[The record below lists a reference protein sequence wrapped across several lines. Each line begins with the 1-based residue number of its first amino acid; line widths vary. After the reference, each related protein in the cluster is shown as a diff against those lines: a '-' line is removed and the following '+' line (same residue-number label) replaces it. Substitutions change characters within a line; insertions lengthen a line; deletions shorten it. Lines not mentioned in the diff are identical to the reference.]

1 MFFHSTNTILRNSY
15 LINNTPNFST
25 YFMENEFLDMESPF
39 QPSFSSQE
47 EISSLSDDTKSRS
60 SFWQRHS
67 ITSSLP
73 LEENEDDSKDQSS
86 SNLFSLESLQEKE
99 QEKKPLFEVVYPKK
113 DLLFSKTENNS
124 GLISIEETEETFLKR
139 KRLLIRKPRKD
150 NQDNMRKKIK
160 RGFFNTALINIL
172 NQKLESFGS
181 SKYFEKFPQFFVSD
195 VNQKRNKKIFGMTLR
210 EVLVEKKLYIHE
222 ENSGFNNYS
231 HNLKVVQSE
240 EIKENEEFK
249 KILDKTIRELYEEYI
264 NSDEFKI
271 GEINGLR
278 KKEMTDEY
286 IERYIYLANHFIE
299 FLFQKN

>member
-1 MFFHSTNTILRNSY
+1 MLFDSTNTILRNSF
-15 LINNTPNFST
+15 LINNTPNSST

-47 EISSLSDDTKSRS
+47 ELSSLSDDTKSRS

-67 ITSSLP
+67 MTSSLP
-73 LEENEDDSKDQSS
+73 LEENEDDSNEQSS

-139 KRLLIRKPRKD
+139 KRLPIRKPRKD

-172 NQKLESFGS
+172 NQKLESSGS
-181 SKYFEKFPQFFVSD
+181 TKYFEKFPQFFVSD
-195 VNQKRNKKIFGMTLR
+195 VNQKRNKEIFSMTLS
-210 EVLVEKKLYIHE
+210 EILEKKELYENE
-222 ENSGFNNYS
+222 EKSGFENYS

-240 EIKENEEFK
+240 DIKENEEFK
-249 KILDKTIRELYEEYI
+249 IIFKKKICELYEEYL

-271 GEINGLR
+271 GEINRL
-278 KKEMTDEY
+278 KEKNMADDY
-286 IERYIYLANHFIE
+286 IARYIYLANHLIE
-299 FLFQKN
+299 FLFQ

>member
-1 MFFHSTNTILRNSY
+1 MFFNTTNTNLRNSY

-39 QPSFSSQE
+39 QPSFSSKE

-113 DLLFSKTENNS
+113 DLLFSKTEKNS
-124 GLISIEETEETFLKR
+124 GLISIEETDETFLKR
-139 KRLLIRKPRKD
+139 KRLPIRKPRKD

-195 VNQKRNKKIFGMTLR
+195 VNQKRNKEIFSMTLS
-210 EVLVEKKLYIHE
+210 EILEKKELY
-222 ENSGFNNYS
+222 ENEQKSGFENYS

-240 EIKENEEFK
+240 DIKENEEFK
-249 KILDKTIRELYEEYI
+249 IIFKKTICELYEEYL

-271 GEINGLR
+271 GEINRL
-278 KKEMTDEY
+278 KEKNMAYDY
-286 IERYIYLANHFIE
+286 IARYIYLANHLIE
-299 FLFQKN
+299 FLFQ

>member
-1 MFFHSTNTILRNSY
+1 
-15 LINNTPNFST
+15 
-25 YFMENEFLDMESPF
+25 MENEFLDMENPF

-67 ITSSLP
+67 MTSSLP

-139 KRLLIRKPRKD
+139 KRLPIRKPRKD

-195 VNQKRNKKIFGMTLR
+195 VNQKRNKEIFSMTLS
-210 EVLVEKKLYIHE
+210 EILEKKELY
-222 ENSGFNNYS
+222 ENEQKSGFENYF

-240 EIKENEEFK
+240 DIKENEEFK
-249 KILDKTIRELYEEYI
+249 IIFKKKICELYEEYL

-271 GEINGLR
+271 GEINRL
-278 KKEMTDEY
+278 KEKNMADDY
-286 IERYIYLANHFIE
+286 IARYIYLANHLIE
-299 FLFQKN
+299 FLFQ

>member
-39 QPSFSSQE
+39 QPSFSSKE
-47 EISSLSDDTKSRS
+47 ELSSLSDDAKSRS
-60 SFWQRHS
+60 SFWQRYS

-124 GLISIEETEETFLKR
+124 GLISMEETEETFLKR
-139 KRLLIRKPRKD
+139 KRLPIRKPRKD

-181 SKYFEKFPQFFVSD
+181 TKYFEKFPQFFVSD
-195 VNQKRNKKIFGMTLR
+195 VNQKRNKEIFSMTLSQI
-210 EVLVEKKLYIHE
+210 LEKKELY
-222 ENSGFNNYS
+222 ENEQKSGFENYS

-240 EIKENEEFK
+240 DIKENEKFKIIFK
-249 KILDKTIRELYEEYI
+249 KKICELYEEYL

-271 GEINGLR
+271 GEINRL
-278 KKEMTDEY
+278 KEKNMADDY
-286 IERYIYLANHFIE
+286 IARYIYLANHLIE
-299 FLFQKN
+299 FFFQ

>member
-1 MFFHSTNTILRNSY
+1 MFFNTTNTILRNSY

-39 QPSFSSQE
+39 QPSFSSKE

-113 DLLFSKTENNS
+113 DLLFSKTEKNS
-124 GLISIEETEETFLKR
+124 GLISIEETDETFLKR
-139 KRLLIRKPRKD
+139 KRLPIRKPRKD

-195 VNQKRNKKIFGMTLR
+195 VNQKRNKEIFSMTLS
-210 EVLVEKKLYIHE
+210 EILEKKELY
-222 ENSGFNNYS
+222 ENEQKSGFENYS

-240 EIKENEEFK
+240 DIKENEEFK
-249 KILDKTIRELYEEYI
+249 IIFKKTICELYEEYL

-271 GEINGLR
+271 GEINRL
-278 KKEMTDEY
+278 KEKNMADDY
-286 IERYIYLANHFIE
+286 IARYIYLANHLIE
-299 FLFQKN
+299 FLFQ

>member
-1 MFFHSTNTILRNSY
+1 MLFDSTNTILRNSY

-47 EISSLSDDTKSRS
+47 EISSLSDNTKSRS

-67 ITSSLP
+67 TTSSLP

-172 NQKLESFGS
+172 NQKLESSGS
-181 SKYFEKFPQFFVSD
+181 TKYFEKFPQFFVSD
-195 VNQKRNKKIFGMTLR
+195 VNQKRNKEIFSMTLS
-210 EVLVEKKLYIHE
+210 EILEKKALY
-222 ENSGFNNYS
+222 ENEQKSGFENYS

-240 EIKENEEFK
+240 DIKENEEFK
-249 KILDKTIRELYEEYI
+249 IIFKKKICELYEEYL

-271 GEINGLR
+271 GEINRL
-278 KKEMTDEY
+278 KEKNMADDY
-286 IERYIYLANHFIE
+286 IARYIYLANHLIE
-299 FLFQKN
+299 FLFQ

>member
-1 MFFHSTNTILRNSY
+1 MLFDSTNTILINSF
-15 LINNTPNFST
+15 LINNTPNCST

-60 SFWQRHS
+60 SFWQKYS
-67 ITSSLP
+67 MTSSLP

-113 DLLFSKTENNS
+113 DLLFSKTEKNS

-139 KRLLIRKPRKD
+139 KRLPIRKPRKD

-172 NQKLESFGS
+172 NQKLESSGS
-181 SKYFEKFPQFFVSD
+181 TKYFEKFPQFFVSD
-195 VNQKRNKKIFGMTLR
+195 VNQKRNKEIFSMTLS
-210 EVLVEKKLYIHE
+210 EILEKKELY
-222 ENSGFNNYS
+222 ENEQKSGFENYS

-240 EIKENEEFK
+240 DIKENEEFK
-249 KILDKTIRELYEEYI
+249 IIFKKKICELYEEYL

-271 GEINGLR
+271 GEINRL
-278 KKEMTDEY
+278 KEKNMADDY
-286 IERYIYLANHFIE
+286 IARYIYLANHLIE
-299 FLFQKN
+299 FFFQ

>member
-1 MFFHSTNTILRNSY
+1 MFFDSTNTILRNSF

-25 YFMENEFLDMESPF
+25 YFMENEFLDMENPF

-60 SFWQRHS
+60 SFWQKHS
-67 ITSSLP
+67 MTSSLP
-73 LEENEDDSKDQSS
+73 LEENEDDLNEQSS

-139 KRLLIRKPRKD
+139 KRLPIRKPRKD

-195 VNQKRNKKIFGMTLR
+195 VNQKRNKEIFSMTLSQI
-210 EVLVEKKLYIHE
+210 LEKKELY
-222 ENSGFNNYS
+222 ENEQKSGFENYS

-240 EIKENEEFK
+240 DIKENEEFK
-249 KILDKTIRELYEEYI
+249 IIFKKKICELYEEYL

-271 GEINGLR
+271 GEINRL
-278 KKEMTDEY
+278 KEKNMADDY
-286 IERYIYLANHFIE
+286 IARYIYLANHLIE
-299 FLFQKN
+299 FLFQ

>member
-1 MFFHSTNTILRNSY
+1 MFFDAADAILRNSF
-15 LINNTPNFST
+15 LINNTPNCST

-67 ITSSLP
+67 MTSSLQ
-73 LEENEDDSKDQSS
+73 LEENEDDPKDQSS

-195 VNQKRNKKIFGMTLR
+195 VNQKRNKEIFSMTLR
-210 EVLVEKKLYIHE
+210 QILEKKELY
-222 ENSGFNNYS
+222 ENEQKSGFENYS

-240 EIKENEEFK
+240 DIKENEEFK
-249 KILDKTIRELYEEYI
+249 IIFKKKICELYEEYL

-271 GEINGLR
+271 GEINRL
-278 KKEMTDEY
+278 KEKNMADDY
-286 IERYIYLANHFIE
+286 IARYIYLANHLIE
-299 FLFQKN
+299 FLFQ

>member
-1 MFFHSTNTILRNSY
+1 MFFDTTNTILRNSF

-25 YFMENEFLDMESPF
+25 DFMENEFLDMESPF

-67 ITSSLP
+67 MTSSLP

-113 DLLFSKTENNS
+113 DLLFSKTEKNS

-139 KRLLIRKPRKD
+139 KRLPIRKPRKD

-195 VNQKRNKKIFGMTLR
+195 VNQKRNKEIFSMTLS
-210 EVLVEKKLYIHE
+210 EILEKKELY
-222 ENSGFNNYS
+222 ENEQKSGFENYS
-231 HNLKVVQSE
+231 HNLKVVKSE
-240 EIKENEEFK
+240 DIKENEEFK
-249 KILDKTIRELYEEYI
+249 IIFKKKICELYEEYL

-271 GEINGLR
+271 GEINRL
-278 KKEMTDEY
+278 KEKNMADDY
-286 IERYIYLANHFIE
+286 IARYIYLANHLIE
-299 FLFQKN
+299 FLFQ

>member
-1 MFFHSTNTILRNSY
+1 MFFDSTNTILINSF

-60 SFWQRHS
+60 LFWQRHS
-67 ITSSLP
+67 MTSSLP

-139 KRLLIRKPRKD
+139 KRLPIRKPRKD

-172 NQKLESFGS
+172 NQKLESSGS
-181 SKYFEKFPQFFVSD
+181 TKYFEKFPQFFVSD
-195 VNQKRNKKIFGMTLR
+195 VNQKRNKEIFSMTLS
-210 EVLVEKKLYIHE
+210 EILEKKELY
-222 ENSGFNNYS
+222 ENEQKSGFENYS

-240 EIKENEEFK
+240 DIKENEEFK
-249 KILDKTIRELYEEYI
+249 KIFKKKICELYEEYL

-271 GEINGLR
+271 GEINRL
-278 KKEMTDEY
+278 KEKNMADDY
-286 IERYIYLANHFIE
+286 IARYIYLANHLIE
-299 FLFQKN
+299 FFFQ

>member
-1 MFFHSTNTILRNSY
+1 
-15 LINNTPNFST
+15 
-25 YFMENEFLDMESPF
+25 MENPF

-47 EISSLSDDTKSRS
+47 EISSLSNDTKSRS
-60 SFWQRHS
+60 SFWQRYS
-67 ITSSLP
+67 ITSSPP

-172 NQKLESFGS
+172 NQKLESFGC

-195 VNQKRNKKIFGMTLR
+195 VNQKRNKEIFSMTLS
-210 EVLVEKKLYIHE
+210 EILEKKELY
-222 ENSGFNNYS
+222 ENEQKSGFENYS

-240 EIKENEEFK
+240 DIKENEEFK
-249 KILDKTIRELYEEYI
+249 KIFKKTICELYEEYL

-271 GEINGLR
+271 GEINRL
-278 KKEMTDEY
+278 KEKNMADDY
-286 IERYIYLANHFIE
+286 IARYIYLANHLIE
-299 FLFQKN
+299 FLFQ

>member
-1 MFFHSTNTILRNSY
+1 MLFDSTNTILRNSF
-15 LINNTPNFST
+15 LINNTPNSST

-67 ITSSLP
+67 MTSSLP
-73 LEENEDDSKDQSS
+73 LEENEDDPKDQSS

-139 KRLLIRKPRKD
+139 KRLPIRKPRKD

-195 VNQKRNKKIFGMTLR
+195 VNQKRNKEIFSMTLS
-210 EVLVEKKLYIHE
+210 EILEKKELY
-222 ENSGFNNYS
+222 ENEQKSGFENYS
-231 HNLKVVQSE
+231 HNLKVVKSE
-240 EIKENEEFK
+240 DIKENEEFK
-249 KILDKTIRELYEEYI
+249 IIFKKKICELYEEYL

-271 GEINGLR
+271 GEINRL
-278 KKEMTDEY
+278 KEKNMADDY
-286 IERYIYLANHFIE
+286 IARYIYLANHLIE
-299 FLFQKN
+299 FLFQ

>member
-1 MFFHSTNTILRNSY
+1 MLFDSTNTILRNSF
-15 LINNTPNFST
+15 LIKNTPNFST
-25 YFMENEFLDMESPF
+25 YFMENEFLDMENPF

-47 EISSLSDDTKSRS
+47 ELSSLSDDTKSRS
-60 SFWQRHS
+60 SFWQMYS
-67 ITSSLP
+67 MTSSLP
-73 LEENEDDSKDQSS
+73 LEENEDDLNEQSS
-86 SNLFSLESLQEKE
+86 SNLFSSESLQEKE

-139 KRLLIRKPRKD
+139 KRLPIRKPRKD

-195 VNQKRNKKIFGMTLR
+195 VNQKRNKEIFSMTLS
-210 EVLVEKKLYIHE
+210 EILEKKELY
-222 ENSGFNNYS
+222 ENEQKSGFENYF

-240 EIKENEEFK
+240 DIKENEEFK
-249 KILDKTIRELYEEYI
+249 IIFKKKICELYEEYL

-271 GEINGLR
+271 GEINRL
-278 KKEMTDEY
+278 KEKNMADDY
-286 IERYIYLANHFIE
+286 IARYIYLANHLIE
-299 FLFQKN
+299 FLFQ

>member
-1 MFFHSTNTILRNSY
+1 MFFDSTNTILRNSF

-47 EISSLSDDTKSRS
+47 ELSSLSDDTKSRS
-60 SFWQRHS
+60 SFWQKHS
-67 ITSSLP
+67 MTSSLP
-73 LEENEDDSKDQSS
+73 LEENEDDLNEQSS

-113 DLLFSKTENNS
+113 DLLFSKTEKNS

-139 KRLLIRKPRKD
+139 KRLPIRKPRKD

-172 NQKLESFGS
+172 NQKLESSGS
-181 SKYFEKFPQFFVSD
+181 TKYFEKFPQFFVSD
-195 VNQKRNKKIFGMTLR
+195 VNQKRNKEIFSMTLS
-210 EVLVEKKLYIHE
+210 EILEKKELY
-222 ENSGFNNYS
+222 ENEQKSGFDNYL

-240 EIKENEEFK
+240 DIKENEELKIIFK
-249 KILDKTIRELYEEYI
+249 KKICELYEEYL

-271 GEINGLR
+271 GEINRL
-278 KKEMTDEY
+278 KEKNMADDY
-286 IERYIYLANHFIE
+286 IARYIYLANHLIE
-299 FLFQKN
+299 FLFQ

>member
-1 MFFHSTNTILRNSY
+1 MFFDSTNTILRNSF

-25 YFMENEFLDMESPF
+25 DFMENEFLDMESPF

-47 EISSLSDDTKSRS
+47 ELNSLSDDTKSRS

-67 ITSSLP
+67 MTSSLP
-73 LEENEDDSKDQSS
+73 LEESEDDLNEQSS

-113 DLLFSKTENNS
+113 DLLFSKTEKNS

-139 KRLLIRKPRKD
+139 KRLPIRKPRKD

-172 NQKLESFGS
+172 NQKLESSGS

-195 VNQKRNKKIFGMTLR
+195 VNQKRNKEIFSMTLSQI
-210 EVLVEKKLYIHE
+210 LEKKELY
-222 ENSGFNNYS
+222 ENEQKSGFENYS

-240 EIKENEEFK
+240 DIKENEEFK
-249 KILDKTIRELYEEYI
+249 IIFKKKICELYEEYL

-271 GEINGLR
+271 GEINRL
-278 KKEMTDEY
+278 KEKNMADDY
-286 IERYIYLANHFIE
+286 IARYIYLANHLIE
-299 FLFQKN
+299 FLFQ

>member
-1 MFFHSTNTILRNSY
+1 MLFDSTNTILINSF
-15 LINNTPNFST
+15 LINNTPNCST

-60 SFWQRHS
+60 LFWQRHS
-67 ITSSLP
+67 MTSSLP

-113 DLLFSKTENNS
+113 DLLFSKTEKNS

-139 KRLLIRKPRKD
+139 KRLPIRKPRKD

-172 NQKLESFGS
+172 NQKLESSGS
-181 SKYFEKFPQFFVSD
+181 TKYFEKFPQFFVSD
-195 VNQKRNKKIFGMTLR
+195 VNQKRNKEIFSMTLS
-210 EVLVEKKLYIHE
+210 EILEKKELY
-222 ENSGFNNYS
+222 ENEQKSGFENYS

-240 EIKENEEFK
+240 DIKENEEFK
-249 KILDKTIRELYEEYI
+249 KIFKKTICELYEEYL

-271 GEINGLR
+271 GEINRL
-278 KKEMTDEY
+278 KEKNMADDY
-286 IERYIYLANHFIE
+286 IARYIYLANHLIE
-299 FLFQKN
+299 FLFQ

>member
-1 MFFHSTNTILRNSY
+1 MLFDSTNTILINSF

-67 ITSSLP
+67 MTSSLP
-73 LEENEDDSKDQSS
+73 LEENEDDSKEQSS

-139 KRLLIRKPRKD
+139 KRLPIRKPRKD

-195 VNQKRNKKIFGMTLR
+195 VNQKRNKEIFSMTLS
-210 EVLVEKKLYIHE
+210 EILEKKSLY
-222 ENSGFNNYS
+222 ENEQKSGFENYS
-231 HNLKVVQSE
+231 HNLKVVKSE
-240 EIKENEEFK
+240 DIKENEEFK
-249 KILDKTIRELYEEYI
+249 IIFKKTICELYEEYL

-271 GEINGLR
+271 GEINRL
-278 KKEMTDEY
+278 KEKNMADDY
-286 IERYIYLANHFIE
+286 VARYIYLANHLIE
-299 FLFQKN
+299 FLFP

>member
-1 MFFHSTNTILRNSY
+1 MIFDSTNTILKNSY
-15 LINNTPNFST
+15 LINNTPNCST

-47 EISSLSDDTKSRS
+47 ELSSLSDDTKSRS
-60 SFWQRHS
+60 SFWQKYS
-67 ITSSLP
+67 MTSSLP

-113 DLLFSKTENNS
+113 DLLFSNSEKNS

-139 KRLLIRKPRKD
+139 KRLPIRKPRKD

-195 VNQKRNKKIFGMTLR
+195 VNQKRNKEIFSMTLS
-210 EVLVEKKLYIHE
+210 EILEKKALY
-222 ENSGFNNYS
+222 ENEQKSGFENYF

-240 EIKENEEFK
+240 DIKENEEFK
-249 KILDKTIRELYEEYI
+249 IIFKKKICELYEEYL

-271 GEINGLR
+271 GEINRL
-278 KKEMTDEY
+278 KEKNMTDDY
-286 IERYIYLANHFIE
+286 IARYIYLANHLIE
-299 FLFQKN
+299 FLFQ

>member
-1 MFFHSTNTILRNSY
+1 MFFDTTNTILRNSF

-25 YFMENEFLDMESPF
+25 DFMENEFLDMESPF
-39 QPSFSSQE
+39 QPSFSSLE

-60 SFWQRHS
+60 SFWQKHS
-67 ITSSLP
+67 MTSSLP
-73 LEENEDDSKDQSS
+73 LEENEVDLNEQSS

-113 DLLFSKTENNS
+113 DLLFSKTEKNS

-139 KRLLIRKPRKD
+139 KRLPIRKPRKD

-172 NQKLESFGS
+172 NQKLESSGS
-181 SKYFEKFPQFFVSD
+181 TKYFEKFPQFFVSD
-195 VNQKRNKKIFGMTLR
+195 VNQKRNKEIFSMTLS
-210 EVLVEKKLYIHE
+210 EILEKKELY
-222 ENSGFNNYS
+222 ENEQKSGFENYS

-240 EIKENEEFK
+240 DIKENEEFK
-249 KILDKTIRELYEEYI
+249 IIFKKTICELYEEYL

-271 GEINGLR
+271 VEINRL
-278 KKEMTDEY
+278 KEKNMADDY
-286 IERYIYLANHFIE
+286 IARYIYLANHLIE
-299 FLFQKN
+299 FLFQ

>member
-1 MFFHSTNTILRNSY
+1 MFFNTTNTILRNSY

-25 YFMENEFLDMESPF
+25 YFMENEFLDMENPF

-60 SFWQRHS
+60 SFWQKHS
-67 ITSSLP
+67 MTSSLP
-73 LEENEDDSKDQSS
+73 LEENEDDLNEQSS

-139 KRLLIRKPRKD
+139 KRLPIRKPRKD

-195 VNQKRNKKIFGMTLR
+195 VNQKRNKEIFSMTLS
-210 EVLVEKKLYIHE
+210 EILEKKALY
-222 ENSGFNNYS
+222 ENEQKSGFENYF

-240 EIKENEEFK
+240 DIKENEEFK
-249 KILDKTIRELYEEYI
+249 KIFKKTICELYEEYL

-271 GEINGLR
+271 GEINRL
-278 KKEMTDEY
+278 KEKNMADDY
-286 IERYIYLANHFIE
+286 IARYIYLANHLIE
-299 FLFQKN
+299 FLFQ

>member
-1 MFFHSTNTILRNSY
+1 MLFDSTNTILRNSF
-15 LINNTPNFST
+15 LITNTPNFST
-25 YFMENEFLDMESPF
+25 DFMENEFLDMENPF
-39 QPSFSSQE
+39 QSIFSSQE
-47 EISSLSDDTKSRS
+47 ELSSLSDDTKSRS
-60 SFWQRHS
+60 SFWQKYS
-67 ITSSLP
+67 MTSSLP

-113 DLLFSKTENNS
+113 DLLFSKTEKNS

-139 KRLLIRKPRKD
+139 KRLPIRKPRKD

-181 SKYFEKFPQFFVSD
+181 TKYFEKFPQFFVSD
-195 VNQKRNKKIFGMTLR
+195 VNQKRNKEIFSMTLS
-210 EVLVEKKLYIHE
+210 EILEKKELY
-222 ENSGFNNYS
+222 ENEQKSGFENYL

-240 EIKENEEFK
+240 DIKENEEFK
-249 KILDKTIRELYEEYI
+249 KIFKKKICELYEEYL

-271 GEINGLR
+271 GEINRL
-278 KKEMTDEY
+278 KEKNMADDY
-286 IERYIYLANHFIE
+286 IARYIYLANHLIE
-299 FLFQKN
+299 FLFQ